1 MHARRDDADAVS
13 AYGNTSI
20 VYGRQGRSRSLS
32 KPCLLTGICIWGSVA
47 PAGPSGNRKRPPW
60 PFREP
65 QTAPGLYTYSTSPG
79 PAPRR
84 WHLRRWGWGACCHAG
99 ECLRSPMEATA
110 RGAHTPFATLEGIC
124 KHRLFRLGKFALAF
138 QFQRFQNSK
147 RVFASNRNL
156 NFPQRD
162 QCY

>member
-1 MHARRDDADAVS
+1 MPVETTRMRCPRMVIRVSCMAARAVVGRFPNHAYSLAY
-13 AYGNTSI
+13 AYGARWRRPALR
-20 VYGRQGRSRSLS
+20 G
-32 KPCLLTGICIWGSVA
+32 TGNG
-47 PAGPSGNRKRPPW
+47 PRGPSGNRRRPPARI
-60 PFREP
+60 P
-65 QTAPGLYTYSTSPG
+65 TSPG
-79 PAPRR
+79 PAARR

-99 ECLRSPMEATA
+99 ACSRSPMEATA